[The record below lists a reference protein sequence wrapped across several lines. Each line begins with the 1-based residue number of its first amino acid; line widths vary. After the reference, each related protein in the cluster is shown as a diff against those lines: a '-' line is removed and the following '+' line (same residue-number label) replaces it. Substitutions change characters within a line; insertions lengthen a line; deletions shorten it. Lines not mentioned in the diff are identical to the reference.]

1 MKEIQ
6 NAAPIKQSGMGKA
19 FPLGATITQEG
30 CNFAVYAPDA
40 KAVVLCFF
48 NSDTEEAL
56 DEFPLPEKTGDV
68 WHGLFTGVS
77 AGQYYGYRVERN
89 EAGLHSVPTDKLL
102 IDPYAKKISRAIKWD
117 ARRYKHDSQ
126 FMIPKCIV
134 IDDSDYAIS
143 HASAPVIPKHKR
155 VVYEA
160 HVKGLTKLHP
170 DVPKEHR
177 GSLSGRR
184 IQALLNTLKRWVSQQ
199 YNLCRCVHLC
209 QNPSSPIRD

>member
-134 IDDSDYAIS
+134 IDEDRALIT
-143 HASAPVIPKHKR
+143 SANFTEAAHERNIEAGTVITDTILARSLRGQFDTLVDHGALKR
-155 VVYEA
+155 VP
-160 HVKGLTKLHP
+160 GL
-170 DVPKEHR
+170 
-177 GSLSGRR
+177 GR
-184 IQALLNTLKRWVSQQ
+184 
-199 YNLCRCVHLC
+199 
-209 QNPSSPIRD
+209 